1 MTEKQKRFAEEYV
14 VDCNGSQAAIRAGYS
29 KDTARVQASKML
41 TKPNIKKYINELL
54 EKKKSESIATAEE
67 VLQYLT
73 SVIRGETESE
83 EIITVGIGEGMSEV
97 QHISKKPNEK
107 ERLKAAELLGKRYGI
122 YTDKVEETVDMDLT
136 VSIDY
141 GDEEGEQNE
150 IDS

>member
-1 MTEKQKRFAEEYV
+1 MTNKQRRFCEEYII
-14 VDCNGSQAAIRAGYS
+14 DCNATQAAIRAGYA
-29 KDTARVQASKML
+29 KNTAGRNADRM
-41 TKPNIKKYINELL
+41 TKNEEVKKYIDELL

-67 VLQYLT
+67 VLKYLT

-136 VSIDY
+136 ISIDY
-141 GDEEGEQNE
+141 GDEEQ
-150 IDS
+150 